1 MSVPTSRWLIDATLS
16 AYRTSTGSST
26 VTMWTGFVPLM
37 CSIMADSVVVLPE
50 PVGPVTRIKPRCS
63 SAICRTASGRPTS
76 ANVGPPKLRR
86 RRTML
91 VDPRWWKT
99 FVRNRPTSF
108 TE

>member
-26 VTMWTGFVPLM
+26 VTMWTAFVSLM
-37 CSIMADSVVVLPE
+37 CSIMAESVVVFPE
-50 PVGPVTRIKPRCS
+50 PVGPVTSTSPRCS
-63 SAICRTASGRPTS
+63 SAICRTASGSPTS
-76 ANVGPPKLRR
+76 SNVGPPKLRR

-91 VDPRWWKT
+91 VEPRWWKT
-99 FVRNRPTSF
+99 LVRNRPTSF